1 MAKRFF
7 SRFLLLGCLTSIVS
21 SQAFGYAHEII
32 DEKTSTISPAS
43 VIQSIENEIIANEH
57 AKIEAK
63 RTSDL
68 RLAVKTVDTLTTDLI
83 LAPKT
88 TLDTALLPQK
98 RLPTDEIFIGG
109 WKAYQSGQLDRL
121 EKTRSALP
129 YDHPLGAYLD
139 LWTLNLRLKKN
150 VDNPTVNIDFVDFV
164 DRHEG
169 SYVGERAAADY
180 LSIVGHR
187 INRDLFNRLYS
198 RLKWNQYETELRAW
212 NYFYNYSDFK
222 TEEIQSFIAEKRI
235 TGKPLMH
242 LLEKALYDDLSWY
255 WTAIMLLMQK
265 QQWADALALIESLPE
280 DMLPASK
287 ITLRSIIND
296 PVHWAERY
304 GRYLNQRPP
313 RLSMFLTLRLASSRP
328 DLAAEMADRVMPKL
342 SQKWSDMLNASLSYS
357 LSVGRHS
364 EEAIE
369 RFERIR
375 GPLSDNSAL
384 FNATQIQIWVIKAY
398 LRAENWEAVNRL
410 IQNLPQSRQNEEL
423 WLYWRARAL
432 EATGQKQAA
441 QGFYERVAGNIT
453 FYGKL
458 ASDAIGRGY
467 PTMPN
472 DSVLPDESTPDWK
485 NNPSLLRSIDFY
497 RMELYGLGHREWNW
511 ATRDVDRKDYLSLAD
526 FALRNHLIHRMINTS
541 LHSGIETINI
551 RQRFP
556 TPQLK
561 LFKMVCG
568 GQEIPTSWAYGLI
581 RQESR
586 FMLTVASAV
595 GARGLMQIMPSTA
608 RWLAR
613 KLELNDYEH
622 NRLTELEMNLILGT
636 SYLRMLKSEFD
647 GSFVLATASY
657 NAGTYRVRQWRDSVK
672 KTIPADI
679 FVETIPYHETRDYVK
694 NVMANMHTYGILLD
708 IPQEK
713 FRDMLGSVTPSPVF
727 NESDLP

>member
-1 MAKRFF
+1 MPKRNF
-7 SRFLLLGCLTSIVS
+7 SRLMLLGCLTSVIS
-21 SQAFGYAHEII
+21 SHAFGYAHEIV
-32 DEKTSTISPAS
+32 DEKTSPISPIA

-68 RLAVKTVDTLTTDLI
+68 RQAVNSADRIATDLSQ
-83 LAPKT
+83 APET
-88 TLDTALLPQK
+88 PLDTALLPQK
-98 RLPTDEIFIGG
+98 KHPADEIFIGG
-109 WKAYQSGQLDRL
+109 WKAYQSGQLERL
-121 EKTRSALP
+121 ERTRTELP

-139 LWTLNLRLKKN
+139 LWTHNLRLKRD
-150 VDNPTVNIDFVDFV
+150 VDNPTVNIDFVDFI

-180 LSIVGHR
+180 LSIVGDR
-187 INRDLFNRLYS
+187 INQELFNRLYD
-198 RLKWNQYETELRAW
+198 RLQWNQSETELRGW
-212 NYFYNYSDFK
+212 NYFYNYPAFEP
-222 TEEIQSFIAEKRI
+222 EEIQQFIAEKRVS
-235 TGKPLMH
+235 GKVLTR
-242 LLEKALYDDLSWY
+242 LLDKALYDDLSWY
-255 WTAIMLLMQK
+255 WTAAMLLMQK
-265 QQWADALALIESLPE
+265 HQWTDTLALIESLPE

-287 ITLRSIIND
+287 VTLRSIIKH
-296 PVHWAERY
+296 PVRWVERY
-304 GRYLNQRPP
+304 GRHLDQRPP
-313 RLSMFLTLRLASSRP
+313 RLSMFVAMRLADSRP
-328 DLAAEMADRVMPKL
+328 DLAADVADRVMPEL
-342 SQKWSDMLNASLSYS
+342 AQKWADMLNASLSYS
-357 LSVGRHS
+357 LSVGQS
-364 EEAIE
+364 DKAME

-375 GPLSDNSAL
+375 GNLAQNPAV
-384 FNATQIQIWVIKAY
+384 FNAAQIQIWAIKAY
-398 LRAENWEAVNRL
+398 LRAENWKAVDRH
-410 IQNLPQSRQNEEL
+410 IQALPASRQKEEL

-432 EATGQKQAA
+432 EAMGNKGAA
-441 QGFYERVAGNIT
+441 ARFYKRIAGNVS

-458 ASDAIGRGY
+458 ASDALGEDY

-472 DSVLPDESTPDWK
+472 ASVEAGESTPDWAADT
-485 NNPSLLRSIDFY
+485 SLQRAIDFY

-511 ATRDVDRKDYLSLAD
+511 AMRGVERKDYLSLAD

-541 LHSGIETINI
+541 LRSGSAATNFS
-551 RQRFP
+551 QRFP
-556 TPQLK
+556 TPQLN
-561 LFKMVCG
+561 LFKMVCS

-586 FMLTVASAV
+586 FMLTVSSAV

-622 NRLTELEMNLILGT
+622 NRLTDLEMNLILGT

-647 GSFVLATASY
+647 GNLVLATASY
-657 NAGTYRVRQWRDSVK
+657 NAGTSRVRQWRDSVVK
-672 KTIPADI
+672 PMPADI
-679 FVETIPYHETRDYVK
+679 FVETIPYYETRDYVK

-713 FRDMLGSVTPSPVF
+713 FRDTLGSVTPSPVF

>member
-1 MAKRFF
+1 MAKRFL
-7 SRFLLLGCLTSIVS
+7 SRFLLLGCLASVVS
-21 SQAFGYAHEII
+21 SQAFGYAHEIV
-32 DEKTSTISPAS
+32 DEKTSTLSPAT
-43 VIQSIENEIIANEH
+43 VIQSIENEILANEQ
-57 AKIEAK
+57 AKLEAK

-68 RLAVKTVDTLTTDLI
+68 RLAVKTADTLATDLS

-88 TLDTALLPQK
+88 TLDSALLSQTK
-98 RLPTDEIFIGG
+98 LPTDEIFISG

-139 LWTLNLRLKKN
+139 LWTHNLCLKKN
-150 VDNPTVNIDFVDFV
+150 VDNPTVNINFIDFI

-187 INRDLFNRLYS
+187 INQELFNRLYR
-198 RLKWNQYETELRAW
+198 RLKWNHSETELRAW
-212 NYFYNYSDFK
+212 NYFYNYSDYK
-222 TEEIQSFIAEKRI
+222 TEEIQTFIAEKRV

-242 LLEKALYDDLSWY
+242 LLDKTLYDDLSWY

-265 QQWADALALIESLPE
+265 QQWTDTLALIESLPE

-287 ITLRSIIND
+287 ITLRSILKD
-296 PVHWAERY
+296 PVRWVERY

-313 RLSMFLTLRLASSRP
+313 RLSMLITLRLASSRP
-328 DLAAEMADRVMPKL
+328 DLAAEIADRVMPEL

-357 LSVGRHS
+357 LSVGRRS
-364 EEAIE
+364 EEAIA

-375 GPLSDNSAL
+375 GHLSDNSAL
-384 FNATQIQIWVIKAY
+384 FNVTQIQIWAIKAY
-398 LRAENWEAVNRL
+398 LRTENWGVVNHL
-410 IQNLPQSRQNEEL
+410 IQELPQSRQNEEL

-432 EATGQKQAA
+432 EAMGQKKAA
-441 QGFYERVAGNIT
+441 KRFYERVAGNIT

-458 ASDAIGRGY
+458 ASDAIGKAY
-467 PTMPN
+467 PVMSN
-472 DSVLPDESTPDWK
+472 DSVLPNKSTPDWK
-485 NNPSLLRSIDFY
+485 NNPSLQRSIDFY

-511 ATRDVDRKDYLSLAD
+511 ATRNVEQKDYLSLAD

-541 LHSGIETINI
+541 LHSGSETMNI

-561 LFKMVCG
+561 LFKMVCD

-586 FMLTVASAV
+586 FMPTVASAV

-608 RWLAR
+608 RWLAQ
-613 KLELNDYEH
+613 KLELDDYEH

-657 NAGTYRVRQWRDSVK
+657 NAGTYRVRQWRNSVK
-672 KTIPADI
+672 KSIPADI

-694 NVMANMHTYGILLD
+694 NVMANMHTYGILLN

-713 FRDMLGSVTPSPVF
+713 FRDMIGSVTPSPIF